1 MENYFEKLICLGT
14 GISFMFLSLLIVV
27 PNGPNGIVLIAVY
40 KNPLRCFRRPFSVFL
55 WFIPAVDFLTGA
67 VVRIGQGVTR
77 LLCAFNN
84 QSLLIE
90 GNFLIVLHYI
100 GLNSSVLLVT
110 AMSVDRLIAVVFPH
124 FYLRKVKP
132 RHLLLFDS
140 AIIIFSVTFAASLQ
154 LYSGISADIYLMID
168 QYLHAILPLS
178 TSTLCYMGI
187 FFTLRKQSSR
197 IDIQREC
204 SNPVLHDMRQ
214 ARRVQMEKKFVTTS
228 FFILSSL
235 IVLLIP
241 YLVAIIIEA
250 KCHNCAVSD
259 WYSLLINSSVV
270 FLFLNSAANPC
281 LTMFRISELNKSV
294 KIVLQL
300 RQE

>member
-1 MENYFEKLICLGT
+1 MENSFEKLICLGT
-14 GISFMFLSLLIVV
+14 GISFLFLSLLIVV
-27 PNGPNGIVLIAVY
+27 PNGIVLIAVY

-55 WFIPAVDFLTGA
+55 RFIPAVDFLTGA
-67 VVRIGQGVTR
+67 VVCIGQAVTR
-77 LLCAFNN
+77 LLCAFND
-84 QSLLIE
+84 QSLPIE
-90 GNFLIVLHYI
+90 GNFLIILQYI

-110 AMSVDRLIAVVFPH
+110 AMSVDRLIAVGFPH

-140 AIIIFSVTFAASLQ
+140 AIIIFSVTFASLQ
-154 LYSGISADIYLMID
+154 LYSGISADVYLMID
-168 QYLHAILPLS
+168 QYLHAVLPLS
-178 TSTLCYMGI
+178 TSTLCYMGT

-204 SNPVLHDMRQ
+204 SNSVLHDMRQ

-228 FFILSSL
+228 FFILSFL
-235 IVLLIP
+235 IVSLTP

-270 FLFLNSAANPC
+270 FLFLNSAANPF

>member
-1 MENYFEKLICLGT
+1 MENHFEKQICLGT
-14 GISFMFLSLLIVV
+14 GISFLFLSLLIVI
-27 PNGPNGIVLIAVY
+27 PNGIVLMAVY

-55 WFIPAVDFLTGA
+55 RFIPAVDFLTGA
-67 VVRIGQGVTR
+67 VVCIGQSATR
-77 LLCAFNN
+77 LLCAFNE
-84 QSLLIE
+84 QSVPIE
-90 GNFLIVLHYI
+90 GNFLIILQYI
-100 GLNSSVLLVT
+100 GLNSSVLLVA

-132 RHLLLFDS
+132 RHLFLFDS
-140 AIIIFSVTFAASLQ
+140 AIIIFSVTFASLQ
-154 LYSGISADIYLMID
+154 LYSGISADVYLMID

-178 TSTLCYMGI
+178 TSTLCYVGI

-228 FFILSSL
+228 FFILLSL
-235 IVLLIP
+235 IVSLIP

-250 KCHNCAVSD
+250 KCHNCALSD
-259 WYSLLINSSVV
+259 WYSLLINSSIV
-270 FLFLNSAANPC
+270 FLFLNLAANPF

>member
-1 MENYFEKLICLGT
+1 MENHFEKQICLGT
-14 GISFMFLSLLIVV
+14 GISFLFLSLLIVI
-27 PNGPNGIVLIAVY
+27 PNGIVLMAVY

-55 WFIPAVDFLTGA
+55 RFIPAVDFLTGA
-67 VVRIGQGVTR
+67 VVCIGQSATR
-77 LLCAFNN
+77 LLCAFNE
-84 QSLLIE
+84 QSVPIE
-90 GNFLIVLHYI
+90 GNFLIILQYI

-132 RHLLLFDS
+132 RHLFLFDS
-140 AIIIFSVTFAASLQ
+140 AIIIFSVTFASLQ
-154 LYSGISADIYLMID
+154 LYSGISADVYRMID

-228 FFILSSL
+228 FFILLSL
-235 IVLLIP
+235 VVSLIP

-259 WYSLLINSSVV
+259 WYSLLINSSIV
-270 FLFLNSAANPC
+270 FLFLNSAVNPF
-281 LTMFRISELNKSV
+281 LTMFRINELNKSV

>member
-1 MENYFEKLICLGT
+1 MENHFEKQICLGT
-14 GISFMFLSLLIVV
+14 GISFLFLSLLIVI
-27 PNGPNGIVLIAVY
+27 PNGIVLIAVY
-40 KNPLRCFRRPFSVFL
+40 KNPLRCFRRPFAVFL
-55 WFIPAVDFLTGA
+55 RFIPAVDFLTGA
-67 VVRIGQGVTR
+67 VVCIGQSVTR
-77 LLCAFNN
+77 LLCAFNE
-84 QSLLIE
+84 QSVPIE
-90 GNFLIVLHYI
+90 GNFLIIFQYI

-132 RHLLLFDS
+132 RHLFLFDS
-140 AIIIFSVTFAASLQ
+140 AIIIFSVTFASLQ
-154 LYSGISADIYLMID
+154 LYSGISTDVYRMID

-228 FFILSSL
+228 FFILLSL
-235 IVLLIP
+235 IVSLIP

-250 KCHNCAVSD
+250 KCHNCVVSD
-259 WYSLLINSSVV
+259 WYSLLINSSIV
-270 FLFLNSAANPC
+270 FLFLNSAVNPF
-281 LTMFRISELNKSV
+281 LTMFRINELNKSV